1 MHSMFGLAGR
11 RVAEALV
18 ALFALL
24 GFALVPLGRKTAL
37 EHTRDIFTTP
47 AALTAFREL
56 GSAALRLREKL
67 TGAVLNPA
75 SPPNPAPSS
84 APDPVPAAP
93 AAPQAKVPDLGPRRG
108 PSR

>member
-1 MHSMFGLAGR
+1 MHTMFGLAGR

-47 AALTAFREL
+47 AALNAFREL
-56 GSAALRLREKL
+56 GGAAMRLREKL
-67 TGAVLNPA
+67 TGVLLT
-75 SPPNPAPSS
+75 
-84 APDPVPAAP
+84 PAAP
-93 AAPQAKVPDLGPRRG
+93 PAPADPATPHAAPNSPEAKLPDLKPKRG
-108 PSR
+108 SSR

>member
-18 ALFALL
+18 AIFALL

-37 EHTRDIFTTP
+37 EHTRDIFSTP
-47 AALTAFREL
+47 AALNAFREL
-56 GSAALRLREKL
+56 GGAALRLRERL
-67 TGAVLNPA
+67 TGAVLSPTTPA
-75 SPPNPAPSS
+75 TPAPSA
-84 APDPVPAAP
+84 APAPSPAAP
-93 AAPQAKVPDLGPRRG
+93 GAPQAKLPDLGPRRG

>member
-1 MHSMFGLAGR
+1 MFGLAGR

-37 EHTRDIFTTP
+37 EHTREIISSP
-47 AALTAFREL
+47 AALNAFREL
-56 GSAALRLREKL
+56 GGAALRLRDKL
-67 TGAVLNPA
+67 TGALLT
-75 SPPNPAPSS
+75 PPPPAPTD
-84 APDPVPAAP
+84 APPPPATPDAP
-93 AAPQAKVPDLGPRRG
+93 KAKLPDLKPRQ

>member
-37 EHTRDIFTTP
+37 EHTREIFSTP
-47 AALTAFREL
+47 AALNAFREL
-56 GSAALRLREKL
+56 GGAAVRLREKL
-67 TGAVLNPA
+67 TGALLTPTTPPPA
-75 SPPNPAPSS
+75 TDPTPPKGEPG
-84 APDPVPAAP
+84 
-93 AAPQAKVPDLGPRRG
+93 APQAKLPDLKPKRPPR
-108 PSR
+108 

>member
-1 MHSMFGLAGR
+1 MHSMLGLAGR

-37 EHTRDIFTTP
+37 EHTRDIFSTP
-47 AALTAFREL
+47 AAMSAFREL

-67 TGAVLNPA
+67 TGAVFGA
-75 SPPNPAPSS
+75 TSPPPS
-84 APDPVPAAP
+84 APPAAP
-93 AAPQAKVPDLGPRRG
+93 GSASDAPGAPQAKVPDLGPRRG

>member
-1 MHSMFGLAGR
+1 MHFMFGLAGR

-37 EHTRDIFTTP
+37 EHTRDIFSTP
-47 AALTAFREL
+47 AAMNAFREL

-67 TGAVLNPA
+67 TGAVLGPA
-75 SPPNPAPSS
+75 TPTPPSPPES
-84 APDPVPAAP
+84 AAAGP
-93 AAPQAKVPDLGPRRG
+93 GAPQAKVPDLRQRRD

>member
-37 EHTRDIFTTP
+37 EHARDIFSTP
-47 AALTAFREL
+47 AALNAFREL
-56 GSAALRLREKL
+56 GSAAIRLREKL
-67 TGAVLNPA
+67 TGAVLTPTSPA
-75 SPPNPAPSS
+75 PPNAPES
-84 APDPVPAAP
+84 APAGP
-93 AAPQAKVPDLGPRRG
+93 AAPQAKVPDLRPRRE
-108 PSR
+108 R